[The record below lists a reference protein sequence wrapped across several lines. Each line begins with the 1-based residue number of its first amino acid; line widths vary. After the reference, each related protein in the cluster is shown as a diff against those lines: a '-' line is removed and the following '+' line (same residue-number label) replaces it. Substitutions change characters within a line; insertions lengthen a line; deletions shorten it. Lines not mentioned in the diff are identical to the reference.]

1 MIFSIKIICQCLRE
15 EITVNIFSFSCT
27 DSCGGQ
33 IMISPKSQLITK
45 YQCTHLEPRL
55 LQVARVFVLKKTDLD
70 NLDKFDEETINT
82 VNRNLY
88 VDDCLKS
95 VPTTDK
101 VARLSGQF
109 RELLSR
115 GGFRLTKWI
124 SNDRNVITTVT
135 VMERAPSVVNL
146 DLDDLHV
153 ERTLSSRLSFCQPRA
168 SCRAYACKSMVGTKR
183 FLMKI
188 SSYGKDG

>member
-1 MIFSIKIICQCLRE
+1 MFERRNNRKHFFFLMHGFLWWPNNDLAKEPVDYQIL
-15 EITVNIFSFSCT
+15 VHSFGATSSPSCA
-27 DSCGGQ
+27 SFC
-33 IMISPKSQLITK
+33 
-45 YQCTHLEPRL
+45 
-55 LQVARVFVLKKTDLD
+55 LKKTDLD

-88 VDDCLKS
+88 VDDCLES
-95 VPTTDK
+95 VLTTDK

-124 SNDRNVITTVT
+124 SNDRNVITTVP

-153 ERTLSSRLSFCQPRA
+153 ERTLSSRLSFC
-168 SCRAYACKSMVGTKR
+168 
-183 FLMKI
+183 
-188 SSYGKDG
+188 

>member
-1 MIFSIKIICQCLRE
+1 MNTPVFHPQKTEKVTVVLDCASKLKGTSLNDQLLQSLDLTTGLLGVVIRFCQE
-15 EITVNIFSFSCT
+15 PVAMVVDVEGMFHHVWVV
-27 DSCGGQ
+27 GGQ
-33 IMISPKSQLITK
+33 TMISPKSQLITK

-88 VDDCLKS
+88 VDDCLES

-115 GGFRLTKWI
+115 GGF
-124 SNDRNVITTVT
+124 
-135 VMERAPSVVNL
+135 
-146 DLDDLHV
+146 
-153 ERTLSSRLSFCQPRA
+153 
-168 SCRAYACKSMVGTKR
+168 
-183 FLMKI
+183 
-188 SSYGKDG
+188 